1 MCVLFSFNRLNIVLP
16 FALIP
21 LLFLTNATVSEYTQG
36 FHLIKKTESQK
47 EREEKEMKGNRLPT
61 TGSVNI
67 NQLNLEFGCQFSIQQ
82 KTNLHPEKTLNIP
95 FCLS

>member
-47 EREEKEMKGNRLPT
+47 EREEKGTIKKNKIIYRVLVIG
-61 TGSVNI
+61 I
-67 NQLNLEFGCQFSIQQ
+67 
-82 KTNLHPEKTLNIP
+82 
-95 FCLS
+95 

>member
-1 MCVLFSFNRLNIVLP
+1 
-16 FALIP
+16 
-21 LLFLTNATVSEYTQG
+21 
-36 FHLIKKTESQK
+36 
-47 EREEKEMKGNRLPT
+47 MKGNRLPT

-95 FCLS
+95 FAAGSHLFVLCFKLI